1 MSSSKNAIHIHPH
14 DSVAVALEA
23 LKKGQ
28 VVLGTELTSD
38 IPSGHKFALEDI
50 QKDSPVI
57 KYGYPIGKAVN
68 TIAKGEHV
76 HTHNVK
82 TLLSET
88 ADYEYRRFGPLQN
101 KNALTLPSIQAF
113 RRQNGGIGIR
123 NEVWIIPTVGC
134 VNKTA
139 EILAQKAREELCTEN
154 CGIDGIF
161 AWPHPYGCSQ
171 MGSDHETTRQILADL
186 ALHPNAGAVLVIGLG
201 CENNT
206 VKSFKELIIQ
216 KEKGT
221 KDETQGGRIEYL
233 ITQDSAD
240 EIQDGLASLQKLI
253 NFASQF
259 TRESVSASELV
270 IGMKCGGSDGL
281 SGITANPLA
290 GRICDYTTS
299 GGGSVILTE
308 VPEMFGAE
316 QLLMNRCISETVF
329 KKTVNLINGF
339 KDYFVKHNQVV
350 YENPSPGNKNG
361 GITTLEDKSL
371 GCVQKGGTA
380 DVCGVMAYGERIKD
394 TLSSCELQHNKSS
407 ETAQSICSGLYLL
420 EGPGND
426 IVSTTAMTAA
436 GAHIILFTTGRGTP
450 LGAPV
455 PTIKISTN
463 EALAKKK
470 PSWIDFDASL
480 LLSKDPEEVQKN
492 LYELIVRTANGE
504 YKTCSEING
513 YREIAILKDGVT
525 L

>member
-1 MSSSKNAIHIHPH
+1 MSSIKNAIHIHPH
-14 DSVAVALEA
+14 DSVAVALEP

-28 VVLGTELTSD
+28 IVLGTELASD
-38 IPSGHKFALEDI
+38 IPSGHKFALENI
-50 QKDSPVI
+50 QEGSPVI
-57 KYGYPIGKAVN
+57 KYGYPIGKAVKSI
-68 TIAKGEHV
+68 TRGEHI

-82 TLLSET
+82 TLLSEAASYT
-88 ADYEYRRFGPLQN
+88 YKRLGPLQN
-101 KNALTLPSIQAF
+101 KKARTLPEIQAY
-113 RRQNGGIGIR
+113 RRKNGSIGIR
-123 NEVWIIPTVGC
+123 NEIWIIPTVGC

-139 EILAQKAREELCTEN
+139 EALAQKARAELCIDN
-154 CGIDGIF
+154 CGIDGVF
-161 AWPHPYGCSQ
+161 AWTHPYGCSQ

-206 VKSFKELIIQ
+206 VKSFKELIAE
-216 KEKGT
+216 KENDGS
-221 KDETQGGRIEYL
+221 DETQGGRIEYL

-240 EIQDGLASLQKLI
+240 EIQDGLAALKKLI
-253 NFASQF
+253 SFASQF
-259 TRESVSASELV
+259 KRESVSASELV

-316 QLLMNRCISETVF
+316 QLLMNRCVSQEVF
-329 KKTVNLINGF
+329 NKTVSLINGF

-350 YENPSPGNKNG
+350 YENPSPGNKDG

-380 DVCGVMAYGERIKD
+380 DVCGVMAYGERIRD
-394 TLSSCELQHNKSS
+394 TLSSCELRHS
-407 ETAQSICSGLYLL
+407 ETSDAAQTGCSGLYLL

-480 LLSKDPEEVQKN
+480 ILSKDPEEVQKK
-492 LYELIVRTANGE
+492 LFELIVKTADGE
-504 YKTCSEING
+504 YKTCNEKNE